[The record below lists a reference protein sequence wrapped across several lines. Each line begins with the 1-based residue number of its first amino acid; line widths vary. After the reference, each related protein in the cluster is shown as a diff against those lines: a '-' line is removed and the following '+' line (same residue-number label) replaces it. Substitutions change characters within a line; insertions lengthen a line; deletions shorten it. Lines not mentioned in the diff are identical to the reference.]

1 MKLKTLFVAVL
12 LLLTSAAIAQNA
24 TLNCGVLAVKGDD
37 GKGQISIMTSV
48 APLPSPDIQQYLGC
62 CMILNPNAGVA
73 PSAYLSAS
81 CDTAAYTLQ
90 FPITVNL
97 VTLWGR
103 KNDVPFSPFETLVIT
118 TPDGK
123 ERRFDML
130 FMGIG
135 ANQTNERSKEWN
147 LSMTLP
153 AGTTIFI
160 DAYYSA
166 NTASTCANT
175 ACIASTVWRLQSTI

>member
-1 MKLKTLFVAVL
+1 MKLVL
-12 LLLTSAAIAQNA
+12 LGTVLLLTSALFAQNA
-24 TLNCGVLAVKGDD
+24 SLECGLLAVKGDD

-73 PSAYLSAS
+73 ANAYLSAS

-123 ERRFDML
+123 ERRFDMM

-135 ANQTNERSKEWN
+135 ASQGNERSKEWN

-166 NTASTCANT
+166 NAASVCANT
-175 ACIASTVWRLQSTI
+175 ACIASTVWRLQSSI